1 MNAPNV
7 GRIPPLAF
15 HLLGMLLLILG
26 WELLSRNFSGLVVA
40 SPSETVIALFRLV
53 QDKTFLT
60 LHLGPTLER
69 IGLALCFGIGIGA
82 VLGVL
87 AGFVEP
93 IRLMLAPTRWILTSI
108 PGVIIVVV
116 FMLWFGMGTPM
127 VVCITA
133 TMMAPIIYVNVADGM
148 MSVDRNLLEMAR
160 VYRLPL
166 HMRLVR
172 IYAMALAGPLLS
184 GAVIAT
190 GNGIRL
196 VVLAEMLGANE
207 GIGHALAISR
217 ANLQTEELYA
227 LTILA
232 MLVIGGVEVLLL
244 RPARKAVQRRR
255 A

>member
-1 MNAPNV
+1 MKDAYT
-7 GRIPPLAF
+7 RKWPPYAF
-15 HLLGMLLLILG
+15 HLLGLMMLIMG
-26 WELLSRNFSGLVVA
+26 WEMLARTFSGLVVA
-40 SPSETVIALFRLV
+40 GPGETLTALFRLV
-53 QDKTFLT
+53 GNETFLT
-60 LHLGPTLER
+60 LHMVPTLKR
-69 IGLALCFGIGIGA
+69 IGLALVFGIGSGT
-82 VLGVL
+82 VLGIL

-93 IRLMLAPTRWILTSI
+93 VRLMLAPARWILMSI

-116 FMLWFGMGTPM
+116 FMLWFGMGTTM

-133 TMMAPIIYVNVADGM
+133 TMMAPIIYVNVTDGM
-148 MSVDRNLLEMAR
+148 MNVDRNLLEMAK

-166 HMRLVR
+166 HMRLMR

-184 GAVIAT
+184 GVVIAT

-217 ANLQTEELYA
+217 ANLQTDELYA
-227 LTILA
+227 LTLLA

-244 RPARKAVQRRR
+244 SPARKAVQRRR

>member
-1 MNAPNV
+1 MINSRTAKL
-7 GRIPPLAF
+7 PPLAF
-15 HLLGMLLLILG
+15 HVLGLILLVLG
-26 WELLSRNFSGLVVA
+26 WELLSRHFSGLVVA
-40 SPSETVIALFRLV
+40 APKDTLAALFGLFANKMFLV
-53 QDKTFLT
+53 R
-60 LHLGPTLER
+60 HLEPTMER
-69 IGLALCFGIGIGA
+69 IGLALCFGVGCGATLGI
-82 VLGVL
+82 L

-93 IRLMLAPTRWILTSI
+93 VRLMLSPARWILTSI
-108 PGVIIVVV
+108 PGVIVVVV
-116 FMLWFGMGTPM
+116 FMLWFGMGTTM

-133 TMMAPIIYVNVADGM
+133 TMIAPIVYVNTADGM
-148 MSVDRNLLEMAR
+148 MSVDRNLLEMAK

-166 HMRLVR
+166 GMRLVR

-217 ANLQTEELYA
+217 SNLQTDQLYA
-227 LTILA
+227 LTLLA
-232 MLVIGGVEVLLL
+232 MLVIGSVEVLLL

>member
-1 MNAPNV
+1 MIDPYT
-7 GRIPPLAF
+7 GKLPPFAF
-15 HLLGMLLLILG
+15 HLLGLILLILG
-26 WELLSRNFSGLVVA
+26 WELLARHYSGLVVA
-40 SPSETVIALFRLV
+40 APGETLAALFRLF
-53 QDKTFLT
+53 KNETFLAR
-60 LHLGPTLER
+60 HMGPTLER
-69 IGLALCFGIGIGA
+69 IGLALCFGIGSGA
-82 VLGVL
+82 ALGVL

-93 IRLMLAPTRWILTSI
+93 IRLMLAPARWILTSI
-108 PGVIIVVV
+108 PGVIVVVV
-116 FMLWFGMGTPM
+116 FMLWFGMGTTM

-133 TMMAPIIYVNVADGM
+133 TMVAPIVYVNVADGM
-148 MSVDRNLLEMAR
+148 MSVDRNLLEMAK

-166 HMRLVR
+166 CMRLVR

-217 ANLQTEELYA
+217 SNLQTDELYA
-227 LTILA
+227 LTLLA

>member
-1 MNAPNV
+1 MTPGGA
-7 GRIPPLAF
+7 GRIPPLVY
-15 HLLGMLLLILG
+15 HLLGIVLLFLG
-26 WELLSRNFSGLVVA
+26 WELLARHFSGLVVA
-40 SPSETVIALFRLV
+40 GPAETLAALAGLFR
-53 QDKTFLT
+53 DETFLAR
-60 LHLGPTLER
+60 HLLPTLKR
-69 IGLALCFGIGIGA
+69 IGMALGFGVGFGA
-82 VLGVL
+82 ATGVL
-87 AGFVEP
+87 AGFCEP
-93 IRLMLAPTRWILTSI
+93 VRLVLAPARWILTSI

-116 FMLWFGMGTPM
+116 FMLWFGMGTVM

-133 TMMAPIIYVNVADGM
+133 TMVAPIVYVNVADGM

-166 HMRLVR
+166 RMRLAR
-172 IYAMALAGPLLS
+172 IYTMALAGPLLS
-184 GAVIAT
+184 GVVIAT

-217 ANLQTEELYA
+217 TNLQTDELYA
-227 LTILA
+227 LTLLA
-232 MLVIGGVEVLLL
+232 MLIIGAVEVVLL

>member
-1 MNAPNV
+1 MIDPHT
-7 GRIPPLAF
+7 GKLPPFAF
-15 HLLGMLLLILG
+15 HLLGLMMLALG
-26 WELLSRNFSGLVVA
+26 WELLARNFSGLVVA
-40 SPSETVIALFRLV
+40 GPAETLTALLRLFKN
-53 QDKTFLT
+53 KTFLT
-60 LHLGPTLER
+60 MHLGPTLER
-69 IGLALCFGIGIGA
+69 IGLALCFGIGSGA
-82 VLGVL
+82 LLGVL

-93 IRLMLAPTRWILTSI
+93 LRLMLAPARWILTSI

-116 FMLWFGMGTPM
+116 FMLWFGMGTTM

-133 TMMAPIIYVNVADGM
+133 TMVAPIVYVNVADGM
-148 MSVDRNLLEMAR
+148 MAVDKSLLEMAR

-166 HMRLVR
+166 HMRLAR

-217 ANLQTEELYA
+217 TNLQTDELYA
-227 LTILA
+227 LTLLA
-232 MLVIGGVEVLLL
+232 MLVIGGVEVALL
-244 RPARKAVQRRR
+244 RPARNAVQRRR